1 MALVIASCVGI
12 LVIGL
17 AGVALI
23 EMNAT
28 GTSFRQALYFAPLK
42 VIYRIDTHRLRR
54 AKTGSGGATI
64 YAISE
69 QSKLDPAIYMA
80 LLPNDTLH
88 VLDPASAG
96 SWLVQTFRALARSVV
111 FDKEH
116 MISNRRLVRHL
127 KGGGKLAVYLPEGV
141 EPDATGFRLFRAVAL
156 LARKSNARIVPL
168 HLRNGRFLPSSFTP
182 PSRAPR
188 RRFPSLS
195 VHALRG
201 ETLDSLREKAGR
213 DFTTR
218 VNALFDRMALVRVDT
233 ADTSLGLFRAFVE
246 ATRTYGPKRTVL
258 EDTVTGSLTYKL
270 MLVGARVLGKRFMA
284 MSKRG
289 ETMGVLLPN
298 ANGVVVT
305 FLALQSAGRVA
316 AMLNYS
322 AGAASVVS
330 AINTARIRT
339 VLSSRAFI
347 EKAELQNVVKAIE
360 GNGTKIV
367 WLEDVRETLTL
378 AEKLSA
384 ILQWKRPLVPVNA
397 DDPAVILF
405 TSGSEGTPKGV
416 VLSHRNIH
424 ANAAQAESRF
434 SISVEDTLFN
444 VLPVFH
450 SFGLTGGTVLPL
462 LYGVRLFLYPSPLH
476 YKLIPAAAAKVRP
489 SIMFGTDTFLMGY
502 ARTAKDTDFESLRF
516 VVAGAEAVKPQTRD
530 LYGERFG
537 CKVLEGYGMTE
548 AAPVVA
554 ANTSTHENPGSVG
567 RLFPGMALRLEPV
580 PGINDGGRLWV
591 SGPNVMLG
599 YMKADRPGELQ
610 PLPDGWHDSGDIVS
624 IDREGYIFVRGRAK
638 RFAKIAGEMVSLGA
652 VEMLVQAL
660 WPEDMH
666 AAISVPDRRKG
677 ERIVLATTKA
687 HPDKK
692 EIVDYGKRAGVTEL
706 MVPSEIVPFPD
717 IPVLGSG
724 KIDYVTTKNW
734 IEKKL
739 GIHERDGK
747 KNKAA

>member
-1 MALVIASCVGI
+1 MAVIFASCMAI
-12 LVIGL
+12 LAIGL
-17 AGVALI
+17 VAVALL

-28 GTSFRQALYFAPLK
+28 GIRFRQALYFAPLK

-54 AKTGSGGATI
+54 AKRLDGATI
-64 YAISE
+64 YVISE
-69 QSKLDPAIYMA
+69 QSRLDPAIYMA
-80 LLPNDTLH
+80 LLPEATLH
-88 VLDPASAG
+88 VLDPASADN
-96 SWLVQTFRALARSVV
+96 WLVQTFRTLARSVV

-127 KGGGKLAVYLPEGV
+127 KGGGKLAVYLPEDV
-141 EPDATGFRLFRAVAL
+141 EPDAVGFRLYRAVTL

-168 HLRNGRFLPSSFTP
+168 HLKNGRFLPSSFTP
-182 PSRAPR
+182 AAKAPR
-188 RRFPSLS
+188 QRFPALS
-195 VHALRG
+195 VHALPGKRIDA
-201 ETLDSLREKAGR
+201 LVEKAGR
-213 DFTTR
+213 RFTTP
-218 VNALFDRMALVRVDT
+218 VNALFDRMALARIDT

-246 ATRTYGPKRTVL
+246 AAKTYGPKRTIL
-258 EDTVTGSLTYKL
+258 EDTVTGALTYKL
-270 MLVGARVLGKRFMA
+270 MLIGARVLGKRFVA
-284 MSKRG
+284 MSKPG
-289 ETMGVLLPN
+289 EAMGILLPN

-305 FLALQSAGRVA
+305 FLAVQSAGRVA

-322 AGAASVVS
+322 AGPASIVS
-330 AINTARIRT
+330 AINTVKIST

-347 EKAELQNVVKAIE
+347 EKAELQNVADAIE
-360 GNGTKIV
+360 ANGTRIV
-367 WLEDVRETLTL
+367 WLEDIRETVTL
-378 AEKLSA
+378 AEKLLA
-384 ILQWKRPLVPVNA
+384 ALQWKRPLVPVNA
-397 DDPAVILF
+397 EDPAVILF

-434 SISVEDTLFN
+434 SISVKDTLFN

-450 SFGLTGGTVLPL
+450 SFGLTGGTILPL

-516 VVAGAEAVKPQTRD
+516 VVAGAEAVKPQTRE
-530 LYGERFG
+530 LYADRFG

-554 ANTSTHENPGSVG
+554 ANTSTHENPDSVG
-567 RLFPGMALRLEPV
+567 RLFPGMSIRLEPV

-591 SGPNVMLG
+591 CGPNVMVG
-599 YMKADRPGELQ
+599 YIKADRPGELQ
-610 PLPDGWHDSGDIVS
+610 PVRDGWHDSGDIVS
-624 IDREGYIFVRGRAK
+624 VDREGFIAVRGRAK

-706 MVPSEIVPFPD
+706 MVPSEIMPFPD

-724 KIDYVTTKNW
+724 KIDYVTTKKW

-739 GIHERDGK
+739 GKRD
-747 KNKAA
+747 KAA

>member
-1 MALVIASCVGI
+1 MALVVAACVAV
-12 LVIGL
+12 LVTGL
-17 AGVALI
+17 VTVALL

-28 GTSFRQALYFAPLK
+28 GVYFRQALYFAPLK

-54 AKTGSGGATI
+54 PRRADGPVI
-64 YAISE
+64 YAICE

-80 LLPNDTLH
+80 LLPDDTLH

-96 SWLVQTFRALARSVV
+96 SWLVQTFRSLARSVV

-116 MISNRRLVRHL
+116 MIANRRLVRHL
-127 KGGGKLAVYLPEGV
+127 KGNGRLAVYFPEDV
-141 EPDATGFRLFRAVAL
+141 EPDPVRFRLYRAVTL

-168 HLRNGRFLPSSFTP
+168 HLKNGRFLPSSFTP
-182 PSRAPR
+182 ASKAPR
-188 RRFPSLS
+188 HRFPALS
-195 VHALRG
+195 VHALPAERIDA
-201 ETLDSLREKAGR
+201 LIEKAGR
-213 DFTTR
+213 NFVTPAN
-218 VNALFDRMALVRVDT
+218 VLFDRMALARIDT
-233 ADTSLGLFRAFVE
+233 ADLSLGLFRAFVE
-246 ATRTYGPKRTVL
+246 AAKTYGPGRTIL
-258 EDTVTGSLTYKL
+258 EDAVTGSLTYKL
-270 MLVGARVLGKRFMA
+270 MLIGARVLGKRFVA
-284 MSKRG
+284 MSNRG
-289 ETMGVLLPN
+289 ETMGILLPN

-305 FLALQSAGRVA
+305 FLALQTAGRVA

-322 AGAASVVS
+322 AGPANIVS
-330 AINTARIRT
+330 AINTAKIRT
-339 VLSSRAFI
+339 VLSSHAFI
-347 EKAELQNVVKAIE
+347 EKAELQHIADAIE
-360 GNGTKIV
+360 ANGTKIV
-367 WLEDVRETLTL
+367 WLEDLRETVTTL
-378 AEKLSA
+378 EKLSA
-384 ILQWKRPLVPVNA
+384 ALQWKRPLVPVDA
-397 DDPAVILF
+397 EDPAVILF

-424 ANAAQAESRF
+424 VNAAQAESRF

-502 ARTAKDTDFESLRF
+502 ARTAKNTDFESLRF
-516 VVAGAEAVKPQTRD
+516 VVAGAEAVKPHTRE
-530 LYGERFG
+530 LYAERFG
-537 CKVLEGYGMTE
+537 CKVLEGYGLTE
-548 AAPVVA
+548 ASPVVA
-554 ANTSTHENPGSVG
+554 ANTSTHEQGESVG
-567 RLFPGMALRLEPV
+567 RLFPGISIRLEPV
-580 PGINDGGRLWV
+580 EGIDEGGRLWIK
-591 SGPNVMLG
+591 GPNVMLG

-610 PLPDGWHDSGDIVS
+610 PLSDGWHDSGDIVA
-624 IDREGYIFVRGRAK
+624 IDRDGFIAVRGRAK

-660 WPEDMH
+660 WPEDHH
-666 AAISVPDRRKG
+666 AAVSVPDRRKG

-692 EIVDYGKRAGVTEL
+692 EIVEYGKRSGATEL

-724 KIDYVTTKNW
+724 KTDYETTRKW
-734 IEKKL
+734 VEKKL
-739 GIHERDGK
+739 GIKDK
-747 KNKAA
+747 KDKEAA